1 MGLHVSYK
9 SYPVSKPSK
18 AFGQEIHWWP
28 VLPVRLAN
36 QRQAY
41 STKPFHAV
49 VDSGSSA
56 CLFHAEFLK
65 PLGLNLKAGIEDA
78 LSGIGTQASIPVF
91 YHDIWILLGID
102 WKLGVRAGF
111 SEELSIAGLLGRL
124 GFFDAFR
131 VTFDHSTHRPAFEI
145 EKIEHQAIH

>member
-1 MGLHVSYK
+1 MGLRVPYR

-28 VLPVRLAN
+28 VLPVRLAS
-36 QRQAY
+36 QSQAHIM
-41 STKPFHAV
+41 KPFHAV

-65 PLGLNLKAGIEDA
+65 PLGLNLNDGIEDS
-78 LSGIGTQASIPVF
+78 LGGVGTRASIPVF
-91 YHDIWILLGID
+91 YHDIWILFGID
-102 WKLGVRAGF
+102 WKIGVRAGF
-111 SEELSIAGLLGRL
+111 SEELSIAGLLGRF

-131 VTFDHSTHRPAFEI
+131 VTFDHSVHPPAFEI
-145 EKIEHQAIH
+145 DKIEHRSVH

>member
-1 MGLHVSYK
+1 MALRVPYK
-9 SYPVSKPSK
+9 SYPVSRASR

-36 QRQAY
+36 QT
-41 STKPFHAV
+41 STLKTKPFHAV

-56 CLFHAEFLK
+56 CLFHADFLK
-65 PLGLNLKAGIEDA
+65 PLGLNLKDDIEDS
-78 LSGIGTQASIPVF
+78 LGGVGRQTFIPVY
-91 YHDIWILLGID
+91 YHDISILVGID
-102 WKLGVRAGF
+102 WKIGVRAGF

-131 VTFDHSTHRPAFEI
+131 VTFDHSIHPPVFEI
-145 EKIEHQAIH
+145 DKFEHKAIH

>member
-1 MGLHVSYK
+1 MALRIPYR
-9 SYPVSKPSK
+9 SYPVRRASK

-36 QRQAY
+36 QIQTLT
-41 STKPFHAV
+41 TKLFHAV

-56 CLFHAEFLK
+56 CLFHADFLK
-65 PLGLNLKAGIEDA
+65 PLGLNLKDGIEDS
-78 LSGIGTQASIPVF
+78 LGGVGRQVFIPVY
-91 YHDIWILLGID
+91 YHDISIRVGVD
-102 WKLGVRAGF
+102 WRIGVRAGF

-131 VTFDHSTHRPAFEI
+131 VTFDHSVHPPTFEI
-145 EKIEHQAIH
+145 DKIEHKAIH